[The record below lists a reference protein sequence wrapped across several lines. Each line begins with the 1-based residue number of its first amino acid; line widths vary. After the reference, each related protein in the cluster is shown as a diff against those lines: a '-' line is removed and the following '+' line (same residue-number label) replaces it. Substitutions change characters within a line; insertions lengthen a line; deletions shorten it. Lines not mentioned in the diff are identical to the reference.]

1 MTDQGTEYARFIE
14 AGLKSENDRRDMVN
28 SRLNTAITS
37 ATGLV
42 TVTLVVLAVLKGKD
56 FTLQGPAL
64 TALFVA
70 LFALLIA
77 AALGVF
83 GGLNWNYKVTDV
95 PTMQLMLGT
104 AHWGDTEVTARGITA
119 LCNVQTINSLRKGTD
134 IKYKFLHTSGIAQL
148 VALLSLG
155 ISAGIVVA

>member
-1 MTDQGTEYARFIE
+1 MSDQGTEYAKFIE
-14 AGLKSENDRRDMVN
+14 AQLKHEYDRRDTVN

-56 FTLQGPAL
+56 FTLRGAAL

-95 PTMQLMLGT
+95 PTMQAMIDE
-104 AHWGDTEVTARGITA
+104 HWMDTEVTARGIAA
-119 LCNVQTINSLRKGTD
+119 LCNVQTINTLRKGTD
-134 IKYKFLHTSGIAQL
+134 TKYQFLHGSGIAQL
-148 VALLSLG
+148 VALLALG
-155 ISAGIVVA
+155 ISAGVVVI